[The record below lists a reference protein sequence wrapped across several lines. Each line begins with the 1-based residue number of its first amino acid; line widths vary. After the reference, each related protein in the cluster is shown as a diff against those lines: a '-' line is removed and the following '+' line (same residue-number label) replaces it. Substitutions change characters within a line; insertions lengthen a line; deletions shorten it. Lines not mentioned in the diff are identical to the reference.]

1 MEAEEQEDRVL
12 LSTLGV
18 TSANPEDIERA
29 ILEKARK
36 DVADGNEAGGNR
48 EVEAHVGSKN
58 DKGFSANLKKLRA
71 VELEIGA
78 VTSAVEQFKNSKRK
92 EDPSFDGDIRKKHRN
107 LESDEVYQ
115 ASPDSLTLQHAL
127 AADRLESLI
136 KTRAQ
141 LQNDVS
147 VFSKDNLHSKL
158 IRDLVKDDSKS
169 KQLLKEVVET
179 SKDKNKRLES
189 VSFVEDD
196 DFETVLTT
204 ATSGFVETER
214 DESIRKGL
222 LTPFHKLKGYERR
235 IQEPGSSNRQT
246 ANENM
251 EENNVLASSSIAR
264 AVRSMSEAAHARP
277 TSILL
282 DPEMLPT
289 LDAPSHPFQRL
300 RKPLKVP
307 RPLEIGTKNDKD
319 TKKKRRPQP
328 GKKWKKMTSRDDK
341 ILQEDTKI
349 SSNEEPKFVNEEV
362 DDEEPSFVTLEGG
375 LKIPETIF
383 SELFDYQKIG
393 VQWLWELHCQKVGG
407 IIGDE
412 MGLGKTVQVLSF
424 LGSLHFS
431 GLYKPS
437 IVICP
442 VTLLQQWKREA
453 RRWYPG
459 FHVELLHDSAKEKSS
474 IKKPIKSYDSDY
486 DSEVSQDI
494 ERKEKAYSK
503 STKKWDS
510 LINRVLRSESG
521 LLITT
526 YEQLRLL
533 GDKLLDI
540 EWGYAVLDEGHRIR
554 NPNAEVTLVCKQLQ
568 TVHRIIMTG
577 APIQNKLSELWSLF
591 DFVFP
596 GKLGVLPVFE
606 AEFAVPISVGGYANA
621 TPLQVSTA
629 YRCAVVLRDLV
640 MPYLLRRMKAD
651 VDAQLP
657 KKTEH
662 VLFCSLTPEQR
673 SIYRAFLASSEV
685 EEIFDGSR
693 NSLYGID
700 VMRKICNHPDL
711 LEREHCHTNPDYGN
725 PKRSAKMKVVAQVLK
740 LWKEQGHRVLL
751 FAQTQQILD
760 ILENF
765 LMADGFNYR
774 RMDGLTPVQQRMA
787 LIDEFNNSDDVFIF
801 ILTTKVGGLGTN
813 LTGANRVIIFDPD
826 WNPSTDMQA
835 RERAWRIGQKKDVTV
850 YRLIT
855 RGTIEEKVYHRQIY
869 KHFLTNKILQNP
881 QQRRFFK
888 SRDMKDLFTLNDD
901 EERDSTETSTIFS
914 QLAEEINAIGAE
926 NQKLNKS
933 KLIEPK
939 SNTDGSPIDRGHN
952 SVSNEMGEGS
962 DDHNR
967 RKTDDETSIL
977 MSLFDAHGIHSA
989 VNHDAIMNAHDE
1001 EKIKLEAH
1009 AAQVARRASEALRQS
1024 RILRSLDS
1032 ITVPTWTGKSG
1043 SAGAPLSSKGKFG
1056 STVNSRLVSAS
1067 KATEEEASNTESSR
1081 LNGFVA
1087 GALSG
1092 KALSS
1097 VELLEKIK
1105 GNREQA
1111 INDGIEHQIRLASS
1125 TTRRE
1130 QSSSNGTS
1138 RSSDSLIVQP
1148 EVLIRQICTFIQQK
1162 GGRIDS
1168 ASIVDQFKLRI
1179 PSKDLPL
1186 FKNLLKEIAIL
1197 EKNPN
1202 GSNWVL
1208 KPEYQDQ

>member
-1 MEAEEQEDRVL
+1 MISRWFTLYMFSSWLDVHGSAVELAMETSRVD
-12 LSTLGV
+12 SV
-18 TSANPEDIERA
+18 
-29 ILEKARK
+29 
-36 DVADGNEAGGNR
+36 VY
-48 EVEAHVGSKN
+48 VGSKI
-58 DKGFSANLKKLRA
+58 DEAFSANLKTLRA

-78 VTSAVEQFKNSKRK
+78 VTSAVEQFKNSRRNEDTLFDRDHRKRQRT
-92 EDPSFDGDIRKKHRN
+92 S
-107 LESDEVYQ
+107 ESDEVYQ
-115 ASPDSLTLQHAL
+115 DSPNSLTLQHAL
-127 AADRLESLI
+127 AANRLESLM
-136 KTRAQ
+136 KARAQ
-141 LQNDVS
+141 LENDVS
-147 VFSKDNLHSKL
+147 VSSKDNLHCKL
-158 IRDLVKDDSKS
+158 IRDVVKDDSTS
-169 KQLLKEVVET
+169 KQLLREVVKT
-179 SKDKNKRLES
+179 SKDKNKRFKS
-189 VSFVEDD
+189 VSFIEDD

-222 LTPFHKLKGYERR
+222 LTPFHKLKGFERC

-246 ANENM
+246 TNENM
-251 EENNVLASSSIAR
+251 EENSDFASSSIAR
-264 AVRSMSEAAHARP
+264 AVRSMSEAAQARP
-277 TSILL
+277 TSMLL
-282 DPEMLPT
+282 DPEMLPR

-307 RPLEIGTKNDKD
+307 RSLENGTKKDRD

-328 GKKWKKMTSRDDK
+328 GKKWRKMISHDDEN
-341 ILQEDTKI
+341 LQGDREDTKNI
-349 SSNEEPKFVNEEV
+349 SNEEPKFDNEELNN
-362 DDEEPSFVTLEGG
+362 EGASFVTLEGG

-383 SELFDYQKIG
+383 GELFEYQKIG
-393 VQWLWELHCQKVGG
+393 VQWLWELHCQRVGG

-437 IVICP
+437 VVICP

-453 RRWYPG
+453 RRW
-459 FHVELLHDSAKEKSS
+459 VTS
-474 IKKPIKSYDSDY
+474 
-486 DSEVSQDI
+486 
-494 ERKEKAYSK
+494 
-503 STKKWDS
+503 
-510 LINRVLRSESG
+510 
-521 LLITT
+521 
-526 YEQLRLL
+526 
-533 GDKLLDI
+533 LLDI

-554 NPNAEVTLVCKQLQ
+554 NPNAEITLVCKQLQ

-606 AEFAVPISVGGYANA
+606 AEFAAPISVGGYANA

-629 YRCAVVLRDLV
+629 FRCAVVLRDLV

-673 SIYRAFLASSEV
+673 SMYRAFLASSEV
-685 EEIFDGSR
+685 EQIFDGSR

-711 LEREHCHTNPDYGN
+711 LEREHSHTNPDYGN
-725 PKRSAKMKVVAQVLK
+725 PKRSGKMNVVAQVLK
-740 LWKEQGHRVLL
+740 LWKEQGHRVLI
-751 FAQTQQILD
+751 FAQTQQMLD

-765 LMADGFNYR
+765 LSADGYNYR

-888 SRDMKDLFTLNDD
+888 SRDMKDLFTLNEG
-901 EERDSTETSTIFS
+901 EERNTETSTIFS
-914 QLAEEINAIGAE
+914 QLAEEINVVGAE
-926 NQKLNKS
+926 NKGTNKS
-933 KLIEPK
+933 KFVELK
-939 SNTDGSPIDRGHN
+939 SDTDGLSIDRAHN
-952 SVSNEMGEGS
+952 SVSNKMEEGS
-962 DDHNR
+962 ADHNR
-967 RKTDDETSIL
+967 GKTDDETGFL

-989 VNHDAIMNAHDE
+989 VNHDAIMNAHNE
-1001 EKIKLEAH
+1001 EKMKLEAH

-1024 RILRSLDS
+1024 RMLRSLDS

-1043 SAGAPLSSKGKFG
+1043 SAGAPLSSRGKFG
-1056 STVNSRLVSAS
+1056 STVNSRLVSTS
-1067 KATEEEASNTESSR
+1067 KPTEEVPITKSSR
-1081 LNGFVA
+1081 PNGFVA

-1097 VELLEKIK
+1097 AELLERIK
-1105 GNREQA
+1105 GNQEQA

-1130 QSSSNGTS
+1130 QSSGNGTS
-1138 RSSDSLIVQP
+1138 RSSNSLVVQP

-1168 ASIVDQFKLRI
+1168 ASIVDHFKLRI

-1197 EKNPN
+1197 EKNSS